1 MSLPPIAGSPSLLK
15 ALQKAL
21 QHNVSSQQS
30 TFHSYTKFAKKKIII
45 MLISPISRVHKFT
58 INFWN
63 LDIGRS

>member
-30 TFHSYTKFAKKKIII
+30 MFHSYTKFAKKNNNNVDQ
-45 MLISPISRVHKFT
+45 PY
-58 INFWN
+58 
-63 LDIGRS
+63 